1 MSAELQVVEGREHV
15 PPHGYVVDVAVTPE
29 QAVDVYESLRE
40 ITRKAL
46 KEGTDYGVIPG
57 TPKPTLLKPGA
68 ENLLRFFGLGHR
80 IHPTDKITDFD
91 KGFFYFAYKV
101 TVHKTLPNGT
111 EIVLAECEGSANS
124 KESRYA
130 ARWVPQWKLKEY
142 NIHDVSGLESR
153 ERENNRGKYKEY
165 KIQNRD
171 PYTLVNT
178 LQKMA
183 IKRALVGATL
193 QATGASGLFTQDE
206 EDIVDNIVK
215 NKTYQSKQA
224 SQTSNQNNNRITE
237 NQLNA
242 IYKIAESKGVDR
254 KGIEKVAE
262 GQYGKLTE
270 IDKSNASDLIKLLN
284 SIDKNELQSLVDSYQ
299 SNGGKEGNTEDSEE
313 VIDIPGGRF

>member
-1 MSAELQVVEGREHV
+1 
-15 PPHGYVVDVAVTPE
+15 
-29 QAVDVYESLRE
+29 
-40 ITRKAL
+40 
-46 KEGTDYGVIPG
+46 
-57 TPKPTLLKPGA
+57 
-68 ENLLRFFGLGHR
+68 
-80 IHPTDKITDFD
+80 
-91 KGFFYFAYKV
+91 
-101 TVHKTLPNGT
+101 
-111 EIVLAECEGSANS
+111 

-242 IYKIAESKGVDR
+242 IYKIAE
-254 KGIEKVAE
+254 
-262 GQYGKLTE
+262 
-270 IDKSNASDLIKLLN
+270 
-284 SIDKNELQSLVDSYQ
+284 
-299 SNGGKEGNTEDSEE
+299 
-313 VIDIPGGRF
+313 